1 MSENRPR
8 RSHAKG
14 ARPKSTRRDET
25 RRAEDH
31 ARRRA
36 DGCHARPKSPSWKP
50 SNRYLQGYRQ
60 GFRQGSFEDGAQQ
73 GYDDGYYARRNYDT
87 DDDEKD
93 DIAVR
98 ENIERKRRDV
108 MDDIEKLTQPG
119 ERLTKEHLKRLVNDY
134 RESGDE
140 DEDDEDDD
148 KDDEDDDIDDE
159 DEEEEDTDESTED
172 ESTED
177 DDTEDDEDKNN
188 KEQTKVTAKSVSI
201 LRDDQDEDDDEDD
214 QDEDEDEDDDYDEDD
229 SSLLCCGLPA
239 TADDEWREW

>member
-8 RSHAKG
+8 RSRANG
-14 ARPKSTRRDET
+14 ARSRRDET

-36 DGCHARPKSPSWKP
+36 DGCHARPKSPRPKSPSWKP
-50 SNRYLQGYRQ
+50 SYKSGYRQ

-93 DIAVR
+93 DIADR

-134 RESGDE
+134 REDGDE
-140 DEDDEDDD
+140 
-148 KDDEDDDIDDE
+148 
-159 DEEEEDTDESTED
+159 
-172 ESTED
+172 
-177 DDTEDDEDKNN
+177 
-188 KEQTKVTAKSVSI
+188 
-201 LRDDQDEDDDEDD
+201 
-214 QDEDEDEDDDYDEDD
+214 
-229 SSLLCCGLPA
+229 G
-239 TADDEWREW
+239 

>member
-36 DGCHARPKSPSWKP
+36 DGYHARPKSPSWKP
-50 SNRYLQGYRQ
+50 STKYLQGYRQ

-134 RESGDE
+134 RESGEQD
-140 DEDDEDDD
+140 DDDEDDD
-148 KDDEDDDIDDE
+148 KDEDEEDDIDDE

-177 DDTEDDEDKNN
+177 DDTEDDEDKNS
-188 KEQTKVTAKSVSI
+188 KEQTIVTAKSVSI
-201 LRDDQDEDDDEDD
+201 FRDDQDDDDDEDD

-229 SSLLCCGLPA
+229 F
-239 TADDEWREW
+239 ADDEWRDW

>member
-14 ARPKSTRRDET
+14 ARPRRDET

-36 DGCHARPKSPSWKP
+36 DGCHARPKSPRPKSPSWKP
-50 SNRYLQGYRQ
+50 SYKSGYRQ

-108 MDDIEKLTQPG
+108 MDDIEKFSIFKYL
-119 ERLTKEHLKRLVNDY
+119 LKYFCSECTV
-134 RESGDE
+134 
-140 DEDDEDDD
+140 
-148 KDDEDDDIDDE
+148 
-159 DEEEEDTDESTED
+159 
-172 ESTED
+172 
-177 DDTEDDEDKNN
+177 
-188 KEQTKVTAKSVSI
+188 
-201 LRDDQDEDDDEDD
+201 
-214 QDEDEDEDDDYDEDD
+214 
-229 SSLLCCGLPA
+229 
-239 TADDEWREW
+239 